1 MTHAPPPI
9 ACDLSRLSADERAT
23 LMTCARALLGE
34 VEALHETEGGYRL
47 RLREGPQTIARAT
60 SFIALDR
67 RCCPFLRHALVSEP
81 PGARAGLW
89 LELDGPEGAK
99 ASLADELAALLPV
112 GLARPEPPTP

>member
-34 VEALHETEGGYRL
+34 VEALHETESGYRL

-81 PGARAGLW
+81 AGRERAGLW
-89 LELDGPEGAK
+89 LELAGPEGVK
-99 ASLADELAALLPV
+99 SMLHGELAALLPA
-112 GLARPEPPTP
+112 GLAPPVPAP